1 MDGMAAFFVCYSK
14 HTHYFTGRF
23 ISNSLT
29 TAPSPPKKK
38 NTGFKVYQRIS
49 CKSFLYLGDNM
60 YMRNSNDYHSHLKM
74 AAKQKWYS
82 KENGSLITLK

>member
-1 MDGMAAFFVCYSK
+1 MGWQPFSFA
-14 HTHYFTGRF
+14 
-23 ISNSLT
+23 
-29 TAPSPPKKK
+29 TASTLIILLEGLSAILSPLPPPHQKKK

-49 CKSFLYLGDNM
+49 CKSFLYLGDNV

-82 KENGSLITLK
+82 KENGSLIALK